1 MKSRLKPFSHL
12 CSFASSTAL
21 LTLDWLF
28 SLCHGQNLSPKEAET
43 YQVLVQK
50 PLHTL
55 DGGHC
60 TSHYPSNW
68 DVLLM
73 LMSIARAVPQ
83 LQYFHERSNNSVISL
98 AHWTS
103 GTERDLMQLPSSSSV
118 HMPVHAMILKNC
130 LCQSCLGQKLH
141 SDIFPTSQRWILNN
155 QNIYAFAVLTLRK
168 FCLWLCSCY
177 CGFFSLSCK
186 FSSF

>member
-1 MKSRLKPFSHL
+1 MDKIFQPRRK
-12 CSFASSTAL
+12 
-21 LTLDWLF
+21 
-28 SLCHGQNLSPKEAET
+28 KT
-43 YQVLVQK
+43 YQVFVQK

-55 DGGHC
+55 DAGYC
-60 TSHYPSNW
+60 TSHYPSNG

-73 LMSIARAVPQ
+73 LMSIARAIPQ
-83 LQYFHERSNNSVISL
+83 LQYFHELSNNSVISL

-103 GTERDLMQLPSSSSV
+103 GTERDFMQLPSSSSV
-118 HMPVHAMILKNC
+118 HMPVNAMILKNC

-155 QNIYAFAVLTLRK
+155 QNIYAFAVITLRK
-168 FCLWLCSCY
+168 FCLWLWSCY
-177 CGFFSLSCK
+177 WVGFFSLSCK